1 MKKDIVKFLEKYWR
15 ELFLYFTAIA
25 ILLFN
30 NDHLFLVEETFSL
43 NVFGI
48 SIKIGASNFF
58 FKFLATVGLILF
70 IVILLRHHAATI
82 CKEFSYG
89 YKANKNVKDWL
100 CAEYKDWLDKNED
113 DLVLG
118 RILGSIQGSLL
129 RTTQNLGSFSKPGNG
144 QYKPIIFRLN
154 WRTHCSA
161 VCCGIQRILPWKFWL
176 LAYIPAILTAWA
188 IYTTLFL

>member
-1 MKKDIVKFLEKYWR
+1 MKKDMVKFLEKYWR

-48 SIKIGASNFF
+48 LTKIGASNFF
-58 FKFLATVGLILF
+58 FKIVSISALAIL
-70 IVILLRHHAATI
+70 VVLLLRHHAAKL
-82 CKEFSYG
+82 CNEFSNG

-100 CAEYKDWLDKNED
+100 HKEYKGWLDKDKDEPT
-113 DLVLG
+113 LG
-118 RILGSIQGSLL
+118 RIMDSIQGSLL
-129 RTTQNLGSFSKPGNG
+129 RTTQNLGSFRKPGDS
-144 QYKPIIFRLN
+144 QYKIITFEPD

-161 VCCGIQRILPWKFWL
+161 VYCGIQRILHWRFWL
-176 LAYIPAILTAWA
+176 SVYKPAILTAWA
-188 IYTTLFL
+188 LYTTLSI